1 MRVDAHQHFWKI
13 SRGDYRWL
21 TPELTRIHRDFHPEH
36 LAPLLARHGIE
47 RTIVVQAADSLDE
60 TRYLLELAA
69 KHEFIAGVVGWID
82 FEDPN
87 ACSVLGELS
96 RSPKLRGIR
105 PMIQDIADP
114 AWMLRES
121 FTPIFQ
127 ALVEFDLS
135 FDALVL
141 PHHLENL
148 TTLLSRHPDLSVV
161 IDHAAKPKIRERLL
175 EPWASHMTRLAKETN
190 ASCKLSGLVTEAS
203 EHWSVADLAPYVDHL
218 IATFGP
224 LRLIWG
230 SDWPVLEL
238 QGTYDRWV
246 AATDELLAALP
257 ASDRAAILGGNAK
270 LFYEIDE

>member
-1 MRVDAHQHFWKI
+1 MRVDAHQHFWKL

-21 TPELTRIHRDFHPEH
+21 TPQLTRIHRDFQPEH
-36 LAPLLARHGIE
+36 LTPHLARHGIE
-47 RTIVVQAADSLDE
+47 KTIVVQAADSVDE
-60 TRYLLELAA
+60 TRYLLELA
-69 KHEFIAGVVGWID
+69 KNHPFIAGVVGWID

-87 ACSVLGELS
+87 ACTVLGELS

-114 AWMLRES
+114 TWMLRRS
-121 FTPIFQ
+121 FTPIFR
-127 ALVEFDLS
+127 ALVEFDLT

-148 TTLLSRHPDLSVV
+148 TTLLLEHPDLQVV
-161 IDHAAKPKIRERLL
+161 IDHGAKPKIRDRVL
-175 EPWASHMTRLAKETN
+175 EPWASAMTRLAKETN

-203 EHWSVADLAPYVDHL
+203 ADWAIADLAPYVDHL
-218 IATFGP
+218 LATFGP
-224 LRLIWG
+224 PRLLWG

-238 QGTYDRWV
+238 QGSYDRWV
-246 AATDELLAALP
+246 EATDELLTPLSAT
-257 ASDRAAILGGNAK
+257 DRTAILGGNAK